1 MASILEGWNWV
12 AKVRYCVYFREK
24 KRKNR
29 KIFSKKFGGLKK
41 VVFLQPQTK
50 GH

>member
-1 MASILEGWNWV
+1 MDYKNMA
-12 AKVRYCVYFREK
+12 KMKPQEK
-24 KRKNR
+24 KRK
-29 KIFSKKFGGLKK
+29 IFAKMFGGLKK